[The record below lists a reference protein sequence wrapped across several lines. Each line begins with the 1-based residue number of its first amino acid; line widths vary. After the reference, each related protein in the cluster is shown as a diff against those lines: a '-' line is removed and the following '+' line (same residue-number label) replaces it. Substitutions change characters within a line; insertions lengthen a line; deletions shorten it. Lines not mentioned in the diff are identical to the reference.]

1 MTELSGT
8 LEGVGLPAMVRFL
21 SGLEKTGCLHIV
33 HQDWRGAV
41 FFDRGRVRSAS
52 LGSKTGLA
60 ALDALVQ
67 ALPGGTFTFES
78 DARPPSE
85 SNLHLSQATLQAHL
99 DELAAKTANGTAT
112 LPSLDA
118 IPHVVAQD
126 EAARTDDPVPLDR
139 GTLQT
144 LLAIDGQR
152 AVHEI
157 IAQRGTLDSLW
168 QIGNL
173 AELGLIHL
181 TPGPLTA
188 ASPAGA
194 ASFAHG
200 DVSDRLGPFGV
211 TPAAPSLGAA
221 PTAPFSA
228 LTTAFDT
235 PVEASRLAASAPPS
249 AAASTPTAASAASPT
264 PTAASA
270 AAVPTTPAAP
280 GTAAAP
286 TAGAAQAA
294 TVAVPPSPA
303 VLQAALEAEE
313 ALPRCPRLGFEDD
326 PRNAFGRPTRLHR
339 CFAAGAPLPLSL
351 DQQRELC
358 LSDQFG
364 TCPRLAMAG
373 GGPRR
378 GAEATAPSAARAR
391 AARAAVE
398 PADADGRIVR
408 LPFVARAA
416 AAAESR
422 SAAAAE
428 PARLRPARD
437 GAAPANEPTPL
448 RARMQRATGHA
459 ATATGAATAEAPAA
473 RAIPATGSDAVEN
486 GAVRRAGR
494 ASGLARL
501 PIQLISAVAVLVIVA
516 GAIGGLLFLPQL
528 NGGNGIGI
536 GTDLLGDDSIDPSVL
551 PNTSAIA
558 AGTPVAGLA
567 TARPTTLP
575 ASGRDPAATVTA
587 ASSTASAS
595 ATTAPT
601 AAATTAAPAVD
612 EHTLFDDSFQ
622 DNQHAWPNNPQG
634 TAWLTGGIY
643 RIATREAGQFV
654 AIGVPLPT
662 VLSDAILSATF
673 HKVGGPAGG
682 GYGLIVRD
690 QGPGPLDGASQN
702 GRYYVI
708 EAGDKGEVG
717 MWLRDNDRWIDL
729 LPWQRSDA
737 VRTGTA
743 INELTVRAIGDRL
756 SLLVNGAEV
765 ATRTDATLPSGHVGL
780 FVGGDGNQVAVEHLA
795 IQTP

>member
-21 SGLEKTGCLHIV
+21 SGLNKTGCLHIV

-52 LGSKTGLA
+52 LGAKTGLA

-78 DARPPSE
+78 DAQPPSE
-85 SNLHLSQATLQAHL
+85 PNLHLSQATLQAHL

-144 LLAIDGQR
+144 LLAIDGLR
-152 AVHEI
+152 PVHEI
-157 IAQRGTLDSLW
+157 VAQRGTLDSLW

-173 AELGLIHL
+173 AELGLIRL
-181 TPGPLTA
+181 TPAPFGTPTTPFSAPATTVEAPVEATRRAAAAVPAAA
-188 ASPAGA
+188 AST
-194 ASFAHG
+194 
-200 DVSDRLGPFGV
+200 
-211 TPAAPSLGAA
+211 TPAAPAA
-221 PTAPFSA
+221 SPTM
-228 LTTAFDT
+228 T
-235 PVEASRLAASAPPS
+235 AASAP
-249 AAASTPTAASAASPT
+249 AA
-264 PTAASA
+264 
-270 AAVPTTPAAP
+270 TTIPAAP

-286 TAGAAQAA
+286 AMGAASAA
-294 TVAVPPSPA
+294 GSPTTTAASATAASPAADASPAAVAVPPAPV
-303 VLQAALEAEE
+303 VLQAALETEE

-662 VLSDAILSATF
+662 VLGDTIVSATF
-673 HKVGGPAGG
+673 HKLSGPAGG

-795 IQTP
+795 IQTL